1 MPNNN
6 TPRNKQ
12 APSAQAA
19 PQPPTTPTVS
29 TKPGFPPWL
38 YAFSVLGLLA
48 IVGAIYLYGR
58 YNEPDDPNSPTELI
72 VVQLN
77 DVYRLDA
84 LRNGKRGGLARV
96 ATLLRQL
103 KTQNPK
109 VPVIVLHA
117 GDFLAPSLESDLFHG
132 TQMIDALNYLDTIA
146 PVFVVPG
153 NHEFDYSDDPDPKK
167 NQAQYLT
174 DAIDKSRFRWVASN
188 LERNNPN
195 LLPALRD
202 NVVEHVLQNFGKLR
216 VGIFALTIDNSHQ
229 GKDRSYGPISGDY
242 VAAARQHIQQLEQS
256 GADIIFGLTH
266 LDIGDDRE
274 LAKLRRE
281 HPRFRW
287 IAGGHEHSIDREPA
301 SPATALITKGDSNAR
316 MIWKVS
322 VVQKG
327 GIADVSEESVV
338 VDENIKS
345 DPGFEQ
351 TVENI
356 YRVKMRRERPYLDT
370 EITPRPGLCYNGTEE
385 AVRNAESNWGSFL
398 ADNMRKPYK
407 NVSADVGV
415 INGGSIRI
423 DDEFCERVT
432 FEHLERTFAYPSPI
446 VFVEL
451 TAKDLKE
458 QILDVSAKSKTGDG
472 SFLQVSG
479 ISFRRERTSN
489 GNVVADLKLQTGTKE
504 VPLDEKKP
512 YIVAVPQFLFD
523 CGDGYRF
530 REYVIRYIPPGPDLR
545 VLTYN
550 ALAAQAPKQ
559 TAGARII
566 DLPAYAKP
574 ITQGVGEWKNLS
586 DTERR
591 CR

>member
-1 MPNNN
+1 M
-6 TPRNKQ
+6 
-12 APSAQAA
+12 
-19 PQPPTTPTVS
+19 
-29 TKPGFPPWL
+29 F
-38 YAFSVLGLLA
+38 
-48 IVGAIYLYGR
+48 GAVYLYGR
-58 YNEPDDPNSPTELI
+58 HVEPDNPNQPSELI

-109 VPVIVLHA
+109 VPVIVVHA

-132 TQMIDALNYLDTIA
+132 TQMIDALNFLDTIT
-146 PVFVVPG
+146 PLYVVPG
-153 NHEFDYSDDPDPKK
+153 NHEFDYSDDPNPKK

-174 DAIDKSRFRWVASN
+174 DAINKSQFRWVASN

-202 NVVEHVLQNFGKLR
+202 NVAEHVLQDFNKLK
-216 VGIFALTIDNSHQ
+216 VGMFALTIDNSHQ
-229 GKDRSYGPISGDY
+229 GKDRSYAPISGDY
-242 VAAARQHIQQLEQS
+242 VATARQQIQQLEQS

-301 SPATALITKGDSNAR
+301 SPANALVTKGDSNAR
-316 MIWKVS
+316 TIWKVS

-327 GIADVSEESVV
+327 GIADVVEESVV
-338 VDENIKS
+338 IDENIKS

-351 TVENI
+351 TIENI

-370 EITPRPGLCYNGTEE
+370 EISRHAGLCYNGTEE

-407 NVSADVGV
+407 NVSADIGV

-432 FEHLERTFAYPSPI
+432 FEHLERTFAFTSPI

-479 ISFRRERTSN
+479 VSFRRERTSN

-504 VPLDEKKP
+504 TSLDEKKS

-530 REYVIRYIPPGPDLR
+530 REYVKRYIPPGPDLR
-545 VLTYN
+545 VLAYN

-559 TAGARII
+559 TARARIV

-574 ITQGVGEWKNLS
+574 IAQGVGQWKTLN

-591 CR
+591 CQ